1 MKRDNSV
8 DLDLIIELNNLDN
21 EELID
26 APISS

>member
-1 MKRDNSV
+1 MKRYLV